1 MRPHGRASISAKSPQ
16 AVAICQRCG
25 FMYNKVDLQ
34 WQYDWNRGPR
44 LFNQGIQ
51 VCQSCLDVPQ
61 QSGRTI
67 VLPPDPLTIDYAL
80 PEDYAGADNP
90 LTTLGWNPANA
101 FTPLPLQSLGA
112 NIGNMTLNG
121 GVNAAFDGV
130 VNKRSPASAA
140 LSISNSSFNNTL
152 GKNWNAYPSGIRTT
166 ITSSVTPV
174 SHILGQVT
182 LYAPN
187 DAKFLNSISGV
198 TAFNI
203 DGSSDASTWTTL
215 VSGATTGSI
224 GETVT
229 VTATSTTS
237 YQYHRLNMQGDGAAA
252 IAVAQ
257 LVFNVRDAVPNDI

>member
-1 MRPHGRASISAKSPQ
+1 MRPHGRASISAKWPQ
-16 AVAICQRCG
+16 ALAICQRCG
-25 FMYNKVDLQ
+25 FTFNKVDLQ
-34 WQYDWNRGPR
+34 WQYDWKMGPR

-61 QSGRTI
+61 QSGRTV
-67 VLPPDPLTIDYAL
+67 VLPPDPVTVDYPL

-90 LTTLGWNPANA
+90 LTTLGWNPGNM
-101 FTPLPLQSLGA
+101 FRPLPLQSLGA

-130 VNKRSPASAA
+130 INKRAPVSAGLA
-140 LSISNSSFNNTL
+140 ISNSSFNNTI
-152 GKNWNAYPSGIRTT
+152 GKNWNAYPSGITTT
-166 ITSSVTPV
+166 IASSVAAVT
-174 SHILGQVT
+174 HILGQVS
-182 LYAPN
+182 LYAPS
-187 DAKFLNSISGV
+187 DRKFLNSASGI

-215 VSGATTGSI
+215 VSGTTTGAV
-224 GETVT
+224 GEQVT
-229 VTATSTTS
+229 VTAVSTTS
-237 YQYHRLNMQGDGAAA
+237 YQYHRLNMQGDGVAA